1 MLHISIGQDR
11 YLQKHL
17 EGWER
22 EKLKRILEKK
32 KNNQYRRNHSRLLFL
47 QDQDQAS
54 LINKLKDYLTK
65 EEIMLGIAESVIG
78 VAGKVLDKFV
88 EDKDLKTKLSHELKS
103 QIVSLDLAQAQTNLE
118 QAKHP
123 SIFVAGA
130 RPAIMWICAF
140 GLGWQFVFQPVAV
153 WIIAV
158 GGIDVVLPIIETEG
172 LLSLTLA
179 LLGLGGMRSFEKSKG
194 IQRNNMKK

>member
-1 MLHISIGQDR
+1 
-11 YLQKHL
+11 
-17 EGWER
+17 
-22 EKLKRILEKK
+22 
-32 KNNQYRRNHSRLLFL
+32 
-47 QDQDQAS
+47 
-54 LINKLKDYLTK
+54 
-65 EEIMLGIAESVIG
+65 MLGIAESVIG

-153 WIIAV
+153 WGIAV
-158 GGIDVVLPIIETEG
+158 SGIDVVLPIIETEG

>member
-1 MLHISIGQDR
+1 MIDKFFKPISDLIGKAIPDKTKRMELESSIKSQMID
-11 YLQKHL
+11 LQKSQ
-17 EGWER
+17 
-22 EKLKRILEKK
+22 
-32 KNNQYRRNHSRLLFL
+32 N
-47 QDQDQAS
+47 
-54 LINKLKDYLTK
+54 
-65 EEIMLGIAESVIG
+65 EI
-78 VAGKVLDKFV
+78 
-88 EDKDLKTKLSHELKS
+88 
-103 QIVSLDLAQAQTNLE
+103 NLE
-118 QAKHP
+118 QAKHA
-123 SIFVAGA
+123 SIFVSGA

>member
-1 MLHISIGQDR
+1 
-11 YLQKHL
+11 
-17 EGWER
+17 
-22 EKLKRILEKK
+22 
-32 KNNQYRRNHSRLLFL
+32 
-47 QDQDQAS
+47 
-54 LINKLKDYLTK
+54 
-65 EEIMLGIAESVIG
+65 MLGIAESVIG

-153 WIIAV
+153 WAIALS
-158 GGIDVVLPIIETEG
+158 GADVILPVIETEG
-172 LLSLTLA
+172 LMSLTLA
-179 LLGLGGMRSFEKSKG
+179 LLGLGGMRSYEKSKG

>member
-1 MLHISIGQDR
+1 
-11 YLQKHL
+11 
-17 EGWER
+17 
-22 EKLKRILEKK
+22 
-32 KNNQYRRNHSRLLFL
+32 
-47 QDQDQAS
+47 
-54 LINKLKDYLTK
+54 
-65 EEIMLGIAESVIG
+65 MLGIAESVIG

-88 EDKDLKTKLSHELKS
+88 EDKALKTKLSHELKS

-153 WIIAV
+153 WGIAV
-158 GGIDVVLPIIETEG
+158 SGIDVVLPIIETEG